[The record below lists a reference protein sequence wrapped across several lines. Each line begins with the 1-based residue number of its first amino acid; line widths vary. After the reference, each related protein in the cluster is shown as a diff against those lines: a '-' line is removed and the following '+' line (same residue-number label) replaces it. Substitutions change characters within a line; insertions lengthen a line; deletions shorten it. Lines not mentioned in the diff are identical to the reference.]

1 MLDVVQVTRCFGRRT
16 ALEDVSFQAA
26 RGDIVGVLGPNG
38 AGKTTLLRLAACY
51 LQPTRGTI
59 RLNGLD
65 SFRQSLEFRRRM
77 GYLPERCPLYD
88 EMTVGEYLQYR
99 ARLKGLPFLR
109 ARIRVRELA
118 EQLGV
123 DRVRG
128 RIIGSLSLGY
138 RRRTGLADALLQ
150 DPRLLLLDDP
160 IANVDAVECER
171 MAAAITNAARHA
183 TVLVTGHALAQLGEL
198 CTRFVVL
205 RAGRL
210 EAQATRAELQSAGG
224 GVRLR
229 AEVAGATEA
238 ALRRVAALFPGGAEA
253 AVTLQ
258 DDGWWQLAWS
268 TPPSGS
274 VRDAV
279 ATEVARQGW
288 RLRSV
293 EVVVPALESRLA
305 DLVAGR
311 SLAQGRDAAA
321 RGAA

>member
-1 MLDVVQVTRCFGRRT
+1 MLEVVQVTRCFGRRV
-16 ALEDVSFQAA
+16 ALEQISFQAA

-51 LQPTRGTI
+51 LQPTDGVI

-65 SFRQSLEFRRRM
+65 SFRQSLDFRRHL

-88 EMTVGEYLQYR
+88 DMTVGEYLRYR
-99 ARLKGLPFLR
+99 ARLKGMAFLK
-109 ARIRVRELA
+109 ARRQARELV
-118 EQLGV
+118 EQLNLGEM
-123 DRVRG
+123 RNRL
-128 RIIGSLSLGY
+128 IGSLSLGC
-138 RRRTGLADALLQ
+138 RRRTGLADALLH

-171 MAAAITNAARHA
+171 IVAHVAHAARHA
-183 TVLVTGHALAQLGEL
+183 TVLVSGHALAPLGAL
-198 CTRFVVL
+198 CTRFLVL
-205 RAGRL
+205 RAGRV
-210 EAQATRAELQSAGG
+210 AADITRADLQDDGG
-224 GVRLR
+224 GVWLV

-238 ALRRVAALFPGGAEA
+238 ALKRIAALFPGGAEA
-253 AVTLQ
+253 RVNLLP
-258 DDGWWQLAWS
+258 DGWWKLSWATRQTGA
-268 TPPSGS
+268 

-293 EVVVPALESRLA
+293 EVVAPSLESRLT

-311 SLAQGRDAAA
+311 AGAVGASAAA
-321 RGAA
+321 KGAA